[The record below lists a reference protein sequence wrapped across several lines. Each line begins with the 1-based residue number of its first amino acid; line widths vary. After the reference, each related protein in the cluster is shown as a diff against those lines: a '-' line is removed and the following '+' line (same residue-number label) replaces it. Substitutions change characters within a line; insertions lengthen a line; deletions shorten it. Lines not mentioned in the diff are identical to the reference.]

1 MKIISYIIFFISIY
15 SLPAYGQKREKI
27 KYEADELKFQ
37 RINKEPVRKLINNV
51 IFIQGETE
59 VRCDSANFY
68 NKKNLMEAYGNVK
81 IYNSDSSVITS
92 NILIYDGNKKIAQ
105 LRGNVIYVKDQQ
117 EIKTQKLDY
126 YIDEKKGLYFDGGR
140 LRDETI
146 ILRVLMVRF
155 LVIEIYL
162 HSPKK
167 LNSEGK
173 IISCIQIQ

>member
-1 MKIISYIIFFISIY
+1 
-15 SLPAYGQKREKI
+15 
-27 KYEADELKFQ
+27 
-37 RINKEPVRKLINNV
+37 
-51 IFIQGETE
+51 
-59 VRCDSANFY
+59 
-68 NKKNLMEAYGNVK
+68 MEAYGNVK

-162 HSPKK
+162 HSLKK